1 MRRSQQRL
9 LRRRDR
15 ARIYR
20 EPRHAFLFPPYA
32 ADRTFRFGGHGNGS
46 NALKDLPILSHP
58 SGEQI
63 HARSPGHPWR
73 PSEFI
78 STPLDIADVDF
89 LIPGSPTVIRRP
101 ERALHIELEILE
113 ELLNRNSVVWSAPDV
128 VDATGSAIDTLE
140 RGVISVQNTSDEEHV
155 THSLPSPV

>member
-20 EPRHAFLFPPYA
+20 EPRHESRFPPYA
-32 ADRTFRFGGHGNGS
+32 ADKTFRFGGHGSGS

-58 SGEQI
+58 IGEQI
-63 HARSPGHPWR
+63 HSFSPGYLWR

-89 LIPGSPTVIRRP
+89 LIPGSPTVIRRS
-101 ERALHIELEILE
+101 ERALHIALKVFE
-113 ELLNRNSVVWSAPDV
+113 ELLNRN
-128 VDATGSAIDTLE
+128 
-140 RGVISVQNTSDEEHV
+140 
-155 THSLPSPV
+155 